1 MDLSHPLR
9 AVIPGVQGR
18 LLEALAL
25 SGQVLTSGQAS
36 RIASCSENQASTVLR
51 SLAQLGLVER
61 TEAGRT
67 AQYRLSANNYA
78 AQKLLEI
85 CGIRNVV
92 YAEMSRLSKPLVD
105 YDPAVWIAVFG
116 STARGSSDQHSDIDV
131 AIVRPTGDPLSP
143 QNPDAWDQLEF
154 AFTQQISNLCSNQ
167 VNAVDA
173 WRSEVTPKSDFWS
186 EVLRDQVTVAGLA
199 PVLYLDHDN
208 VLPTQKSG
216 SLFWPSGEAAKTSD
230 KLAA

>member
-9 AVIPGVQGR
+9 SLIPGVQGR

-36 RIASCSENQASTVLR
+36 RIANCSENQASTVLR
-51 SLAQLGLVER
+51 SLAELGLVDR

-67 AQYRLSANNYA
+67 AQYRLSPNNYA

-85 CGIRNVV
+85 SGIRNVV

-116 STARGSSDQHSDIDV
+116 STARGSSDQYSDIDV
-131 AIVRPTGDPLSP
+131 AIVRPDGNPLSP
-143 QNPDAWDQLEF
+143 QNPDDWDQMEF
-154 AFTQQISNLCSNQ
+154 AFTQHIANLCSNQ
-167 VNAVDA
+167 VNVVKG
-173 WRSEVTPKSDFWS
+173 WRSEVNFNSDFWS

-199 PVLYLDHDN
+199 PVPYLEHDI
-208 VLPTQKSG
+208 LPPTQEAW
-216 SLFWPSGEAAKTSD
+216 SLFWPSGEVAKTSD